1 MSAPRFHC
9 TTALCAH
16 QTLDLPDEVAH
27 HAIRVLRLPEG
38 SPVTLFDGHGGEYP
52 AHLRIDG
59 KRGRAEIGAHDPREA
74 ELPGCL
80 TLVQGLPAGDKM
92 DWIIEKA
99 VELGVQRISPIAAQ
113 RSVLKLQGDRL
124 DKRLRHWRQIAVAAC
139 EQCGRNRIPEIDA
152 PVTLTQWLA
161 NAARQGVS
169 PAPDTSN
176 QMTPSTEATLRLM
189 CTPEAGHTL
198 KQALE
203 LSAQPARQTGS
214 AHSIPANRQARNIA
228 FLIGPEG
235 GWSPEEQ
242 TQAQQHDVQAIRL
255 GSRVL
260 RTETAGLALVA
271 ATAAL
276 LGWLND

>member
-9 TTALCAH
+9 TTALSAH

-38 SPVTLFDGHGGEYP
+38 TTITLFDGHGGEYP
-52 AHLRIDG
+52 ARLIIDG
-59 KRGRAEIGAHDPREA
+59 KRGRAEIGAHDRREA
-74 ELPGCL
+74 ELPGHL
-80 TLVQGLPAGDKM
+80 TLAQGLPAGDKM

-152 PVTLTQWLA
+152 PVTLTQWLTDS
-161 NAARQGVS
+161 ARQGATHES
-169 PAPDTSN
+169 GASDQATL
-176 QMTPSTEATLRLM
+176 PSTEATLRLM

-203 LSAQPARQTGS
+203 LAPLPAGQANSAFASRQTRD
-214 AHSIPANRQARNIA
+214 II

-242 TQAQQHDVQAIRL
+242 TLAQRHGVQAIRL

-276 LGWLND
+276 QGWLND